1 MTLRIRKLELLAV
14 TGAGNFG
21 ATLSFETGLNIISA
35 RNTSG
40 KSTCVMSILYALGLE
55 GMLSPGQQPP
65 LPDAMIRSIMEGD
78 KEYPVV
84 ESRVRLEVEN
94 LEKKI
99 LTVQRRAT
107 GTSLERQLV
116 RCTLGPAISEP
127 DSVFPV
133 QDYYVRF
140 KGAAQEEGGFHR
152 FLAEFLGFDLPKV
165 PAHDDTT
172 VPLYLECLMPYF
184 FVDQLTGWRDLK
196 SRMPTYLRVPEMAK
210 RSAEYVLDLD
220 ILKRAIQRQK
230 IEQEVARAETAWSRA
245 IGRAKQ
251 VLGDCQ
257 SLIRGVPEKPT
268 AIWPPS
274 PAPQV
279 LITDGQDWVLLQ
291 TAVDSL
297 QGRLDELI
305 GEEIPKAEEVSQQV
319 IEQLGNAEQKLSTQ
333 TDKLQA
339 ASKDLAAERAHLDSV
354 HKRLHALFED
364 MRQYQEWKKVQ
375 DRGGDI
381 ALETANG
388 RCPCCHQS
396 IKDTLLDQN
405 VAPSPMSLEQN
416 IDFIR
421 DQIATFRDMWTDT
434 KEVIEAKEQQVY
446 AISRTIAEINEQIRA
461 LRRTLRTDG
470 RLPSIAAVQEH
481 LQVEQR
487 IKKLRR
493 LQDTATEIFQEFEE
507 RAKQWI
513 KIQSDLAALAVLGLT
528 DNDELKL
535 SYLQQSFVQQ
545 LQKYDFQSFPI
556 DQIGISRETYRP
568 CRGDY
573 DIGLTSASD
582 TIRII
587 WSYLIGLLE
596 VPREFQTH
604 HVGLLVFDEP
614 RQQGAEKLSFDELLH
629 RAAKTKEF
637 GQQVIFATSED
648 QEILEGIINDIDCN
662 YRHFDG
668 RILVRIEKEV

>member
-14 TGAGNFG
+14 TAVGNFG
-21 ATLSFETGLNIISA
+21 TTLSFTEGLNIISA
-35 RNTSG
+35 RNTLG

-55 GMLSPGQQPP
+55 GMLGPSQQPP

-94 LEKKI
+94 HDNKI
-99 LTVQRRAT
+99 LTVQRRVT
-107 GTSLERQLV
+107 GTTLERQLV
-116 RCTLGPAISEP
+116 RCTLGPAITEP
-127 DSVFPV
+127 DNAFPV

-140 KGAAQEEGGFHR
+140 KGAAHEVGGFHR
-152 FLAEFLGFDLPKV
+152 FLAEYVGYDLPNV
-165 PAHDDTT
+165 PAQDETT

-210 RSAEYVLDLD
+210 RSAEFILDLD

-230 IEQEVARAETAWSRA
+230 IEQEATKAEATWTRA
-245 IGRAKQ
+245 IERAKEI
-251 VLGDCQ
+251 LGEDQ
-257 SLIRGVPEKPT
+257 ALIRGVPEKPT

-279 LITDGQDWVLLQ
+279 LITDGQNWALLQ
-291 TAVDSL
+291 TAVENL
-297 QGRLDELI
+297 KGRLHELV
-305 GEEIPKAEEVSQQV
+305 GEEIPKAEVVAQQV
-319 IEQLGNAEQKLSTQ
+319 IEQLRAAEEKLSTQ
-333 TDKLQA
+333 TERLHS
-339 ASKDLAAERAHLDSV
+339 ASKDLMAERAHLESV

-375 DRGGDI
+375 DRGGEI
-381 ALETANG
+381 ELETANG
-388 RCPCCHQS
+388 RCPYCHQS

-405 VAPSPMSLEQN
+405 VAASPMSLEQN
-416 IDFIR
+416 MEFIR
-421 DQIATFRDMWTDT
+421 DQIATFRDMWNDA
-434 KEVIEAKEQQVY
+434 KEVVEAKEKQVS
-446 AISRTIAEINEQIRA
+446 AISRKIEETNEQIRA

-481 LQVEQR
+481 LHVEQR
-487 IKKLRR
+487 MKR
-493 LQDTATEIFQEFEE
+493 LQDLQVVALEILQDFAA
-507 RAKQWI
+507 RAKHWA
-513 KIQSDLAALAVLGLT
+513 KIQSDLSNLAELGLT
-528 DNDELKL
+528 QKDELKL
-535 SYLQQSFVQQ
+535 RHLQEAFIQQ
-545 LQKYDFQSFPI
+545 LRKYGFQSFLVE
-556 DQIGISRETYRP
+556 QIGIGRETYRP
-568 CRGDY
+568 CRDNY

-587 WSYLIGLLE
+587 WAYLIGMLE
-596 VPREFQTH
+596 VSRAFDTH
-604 HVGLLVFDEP
+604 HMGLLVFDEP

-629 RAAKTKEF
+629 RAAQSKKA

-648 QEILEGIINDIDCN
+648 QEILEGIIKDIDCN

-668 RILVRIEKEV
+668 RILARQQQG